1 MELDSKLSWKR
12 YVLEKVRIAKFMFMH
27 VRRAIG
33 IRKTMGTLIKNYSVG
48 LLLNY
53 TAGTYILLLYVWARA
68 IMDKSIASSLL

>member
-1 MELDSKLSWKR
+1 MKLDSKLSWKR
-12 YVLEKVRIAKFMFMH
+12 YVLEKVRIAKFMLMH

-53 TAGTYILLLYVWARA
+53 TAGTYILLYVWARA
-68 IMDKSIASSLL
+68 MMDESIASSLL